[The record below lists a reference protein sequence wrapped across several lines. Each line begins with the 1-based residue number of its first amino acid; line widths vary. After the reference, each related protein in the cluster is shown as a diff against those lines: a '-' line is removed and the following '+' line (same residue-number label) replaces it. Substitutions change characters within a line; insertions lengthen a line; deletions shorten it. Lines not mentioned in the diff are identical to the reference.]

1 MIIHRVLALLDDK
14 SLKMAD
20 LCRHLGIN
28 TSTMT
33 NWKNRETDPPARFIA
48 PICEFCGCSY
58 EYLLTGTESLPHDLS
73 KEDSEWI
80 SLIHQLPP
88 EAQIEFRGE
97 LKGYLKRYQ
106 EESVAADASLTQA
119 K

>member
-73 KEDSEWI
+73 KE
-80 SLIHQLPP
+80 
-88 EAQIEFRGE
+88 

-106 EESVAADASLTQA
+106 EESVAADASLKQA